1 MISYGTSYT
10 ISVYR
15 LTCPRSKYTHD
26 YYRNYY
32 LFIGVLADQ
41 NADAYVETALLY
53 PEQSIQSMVNGIITI
68 SDVTVNTLTKPT
80 FSSIYAIFNI
90 LCNVA
95 IVSGYYLYIIFPYGF
110 DNFNNNPISL
120 IMKISNTPVL
130 VTDAAI
136 TDRTL

>member
-1 MISYGTSYT
+1 M
-10 ISVYR
+10 
-15 LTCPRSKYTHD
+15 
-26 YYRNYY
+26 
-32 LFIGVLADQ
+32 
-41 NADAYVETALLY
+41 ETALLY

-110 DNFNNNPISL
+110 DNFNNNPINL
-120 IMKISNTPVL
+120 IFKIGNTVAFVADAPV
-130 VTDAAI
+130 V
-136 TDRTL
+136 DRTL